1 MRNAAAAHLQAQ
13 GPGAEVEGGVMVPTR
28 PPAAGGVLAATWSVM
43 ASPQPVACFLPII
56 HTAMKFLTS
65 VSPQGYNVRRI
76 PGRGYIILA
85 FFSPGYRVSVQDMQL
100 VMDACPLRVDSMF
113 LRAPQPDDASNM
125 GSIKIGAVM
134 SIGVLDSE
142 QPVRITE
149 AEVVRVRKRSRGLL
163 EKFHS
168 FVWD

>member
-1 MRNAAAAHLQAQ
+1 
-13 GPGAEVEGGVMVPTR
+13 
-28 PPAAGGVLAATWSVM
+28 
-43 ASPQPVACFLPII
+43 
-56 HTAMKFLTS
+56 
-65 VSPQGYNVRRI
+65 
-76 PGRGYIILA
+76 
-85 FFSPGYRVSVQDMQL
+85 
-100 VMDACPLRVDSMF
+100 MDACPLLVDSMF

>member
-1 MRNAAAAHLQAQ
+1 
-13 GPGAEVEGGVMVPTR
+13 
-28 PPAAGGVLAATWSVM
+28 
-43 ASPQPVACFLPII
+43 
-56 HTAMKFLTS
+56 
-65 VSPQGYNVRRI
+65 
-76 PGRGYIILA
+76 
-85 FFSPGYRVSVQDMQL
+85 
-100 VMDACPLRVDSMF
+100 
-113 LRAPQPDDASNM
+113 M